1 MAKTTKTLNATL
13 TKNTA
18 VEKGGAWLLTITE
31 GSLLPIAGGVSG
43 SITEL
48 PGTHSAW
55 ANPSAAKRYLKQYV
69 LDNTPRKS
77 IKMVIQAT
85 NDAGK
90 PTHISGELRWTEAA

>member
-1 MAKTTKTLNATL
+1 MAKVTKTLNATL

-31 GSLLPIAGGVSG
+31 GYVGAVSNG
-43 SITEL
+43 

-55 ANPSAAKRYLKQYV
+55 ANPSAAKRYLKTYV
-69 LDNTPRKS
+69 QENTPRKS
-77 IKMVIQAT
+77 IKMVVQAS

-90 PTHISGELRWTEAA
+90 PTHLSGELTWKVDA